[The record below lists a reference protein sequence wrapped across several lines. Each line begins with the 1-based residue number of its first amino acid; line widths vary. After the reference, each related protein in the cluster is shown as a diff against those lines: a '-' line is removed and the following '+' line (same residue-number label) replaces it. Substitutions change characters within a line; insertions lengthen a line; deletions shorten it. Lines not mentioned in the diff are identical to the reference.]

1 MDTTRESLLLRLRD
15 HGDQEAWSL
24 FDRIYR
30 PILSR
35 FAAAL
40 GLRADGTEDIV
51 QQCMQ
56 SVASHIGSF
65 DYDPEKGRF
74 KAWLRT
80 MVQNKVRNSYRSGR
94 RREVDGELLLNVPST
109 GSSPEELFEQLWMQE
124 HLWHCLRSLKNEVE
138 EQTYLAFERY
148 VLEQRPVQEVA
159 NELGLTTNHVYTI
172 KWRLTEKVAAKMR
185 ELVEDADES
194 AGNLSDQ

>member
-40 GLRADGTEDIV
+40 GLRADATEDIV

-56 SVASHIGSF
+56 TVASHIGSF

-80 MVQNKVRNSYRSGR
+80 MVQNKVRNSFRSQR
-94 RREVDGELLLNVPST
+94 RREADGERLANVPSMD
-109 GSSPEELFEQLWMQE
+109 SSPEELFERLWMQE
-124 HLWHCLRSLKNEVE
+124 HLWHCLRSLKSEVE
-138 EQTYLAFERY
+138 QRTYLAFERY
-148 VLEQRPVQEVA
+148 VLEQRPVDEVA
-159 NELGLTTNHVYTI
+159 TELGLSTNHVYTI
-172 KWRLTEKVAAKMR
+172 KWRLTEKVAEKMR
-185 ELVEDADES
+185 EIVDHADEP
-194 AGNLSDQ
+194 AGNMPDQ